1 MYIEYKKGEKFA
13 VKNADMSDSLE
24 HFEDAGYI
32 LNDDDL
38 IIDIDCLDKK
48 IIEIMIRQFGLN
60 TKTVWTDRGVH
71 LYFKK
76 PVGFKGAN
84 KVCALGFKIE
94 CKHIK
99 NTKSITIKRN
109 GIERKVEND
118 NIKMDLPDI
127 FSVNKHFVD
136 MLGLEE
142 GDGRN
147 NKLFEHRAK
156 LVGMSGEKRI
166 LNFINSYIFASPLDP
181 DEFEVISREKQF
193 STGKNTEYENATLLM
208 REMKVCVYKEQI
220 YYYDGIRYTSNKLD
234 LKKRIYDYIGSQKT
248 NYIDEIYNQM
258 MYRGKRI
265 DESINMPVKLSNG
278 ILNNGEFDEIDYVD
292 FTPYYI
298 DIPYNKDAKPVKIV
312 DEYINN
318 LTDNEKEYRN
328 LLLEIIAH
336 TLITNPETK
345 RCLAKFFIFVGD
357 GGNGKGTLLEVIRKI
372 LNTTNCSALS
382 IKQMSDERYLF
393 NMFGKLANLG
403 DDIQDQP
410 INDKDMKILKNIS
423 TCDFTDIRKMFANSV
438 STSITASLI
447 FTSNHVLKSWEKGES
462 YKRRVLWAPMFNKPK
477 SKDARFITKL
487 TSDDALEYW
496 LKLIVEAYFRLI
508 KSGFTESEKVN
519 EFNRAYHEENNGAA
533 LFVQEADSDFFLNKT
548 GPDVYQEFEIWCTEN
563 EVNPSK
569 KMLKEAVRNIHN
581 MEVKPSKIG
590 GKTRKVYK
598 YIE

>member
-13 VKNADMSDSLE
+13 EKNADVSDNLD
-24 HFEDAGYI
+24 HFEDAGYV

-38 IIDIDCLDKK
+38 IIDIDCLDKSVIK
-48 IIEIMIRQFGLN
+48 MLIKQFSIT

-76 PVGFKGAN
+76 PLGFKGSN
-84 KVCALGFKIE
+84 KVCALGFGIE
-94 CKHIK
+94 YKHIK

-109 GIERKVEND
+109 GIVREIENE
-118 NIKMDLPDI
+118 NIKMELPQI
-127 FSVNKHFVD
+127 FQIGKNYND
-136 MLGLEE
+136 MLGLDE

-147 NKLFEHRAK
+147 NKLFEHRTK
-156 LVGMSGEKRI
+156 LIGISGEKRI
-166 LNFINSYIFASPLDP
+166 LEFINNYIFANPLNI
-181 DEFEVISREKQF
+181 DEMSILTRDKQF
-193 STGKNTEYENATLLM
+193 SNAKNSEYDNATMLM
-208 REMKVCVYKEQI
+208 KEMRICVYKEQI
-220 YYYDGIRYTSNKLD
+220 YYYDGTRYNSNKLD
-234 LKKRIYDYIGSQKT
+234 LKKRIYDYIGNQKT

-258 MYRGKRI
+258 MYRAKRI
-265 DESINMPVKLSNG
+265 DDHIDMPVKLANG
-278 ILNNGEFDEIDYVD
+278 ILSKGEFDEIDYID
-292 FTPYYI
+292 FTPFYI
-298 DIPYNKDAKPVKIV
+298 DIAYNKSAKSVKIV

-372 LNTTNCSALS
+372 LNTSNCSALS

-423 TCDFTDIRKMFANSV
+423 TCDFTDIRKMFSNSV

-462 YKRRVLWAPMFNKPK
+462 YKRRVMWLPMFNKPK

-487 TSDDALEYW
+487 TSEEALEYW

-508 KSGFTESEKVN
+508 AKGFTESEKVN
-519 EFNRAYHEENNGAA
+519 QFNIMYHEENNGAS
-533 LFVQEADSDFFLNKT
+533 LFVQEADKSFFLDKSA
-548 GPDVYQEFEIWCTEN
+548 PDVFQEFEIYAAEN
-563 EVNPSK
+563 EINPSK
-569 KMLKEAVRNIHN
+569 KMLKEAIRNIHQ
-581 MEVKPSKIG
+581 MEVKPVKIN